1 MKVYVEQTK
10 ECIECDILRENKHT
24 VWIKLPNG
32 DEVKRYL
39 TRNITD
45 DGMIKINKLNK
56 SEVSYETAPISD
68 SSDDGGSTEEG

>member
-10 ECIECDILRENKHT
+10 ECIECDILKENKHT

-32 DEVKRYL
+32 DKIKRHL
-39 TRNITD
+39 NKNRTN

-56 SEVSYETAPISD
+56 PEVSDETVTVGD
-68 SSDDGGSTEEG
+68 SSDDGRSTEEG